1 MLRLPSTELAR
12 HAMTRFA
19 TILLHATGGIAL
31 AIGWPG
37 AGRAA
42 TLGAGQVMVPA
53 GRLDAGLRRLAAATG
68 WQILFDP
75 ALIGDRRIAAIRGG
89 DPARALARMLAGT
102 GLRARRLGRD
112 LFIIV
117 RSSPPARPVPPRS
130 PTPPPPA
137 TAEDDIVVTALKR
150 PTAREDTELS
160 IATLSAAAIDARGL
174 SDLRGAARLLPG
186 LVAFNTSALQQR
198 LAVRGVS
205 ATGEATVGVYYG
217 ETPIAGPSGT
227 TADPG
232 GSAPDIDLVDVER
245 IELLK
250 GPQGTLYGA
259 SSMGGT
265 LRILP
270 HAVDLDRTSG
280 TVDLRGDMVAHG
292 RAGGAVTAVVNPVLR
307 PGRLAVRLVAY
318 RRVLGG
324 YIDNDRLGIADAG
337 GLRRQGVRVQAA
349 WRPSE
354 ALRLDT
360 LYLHQDTR
368 LGDGGFWD
376 PALGRYRVA
385 QPTLTVNTDRLD
397 LASAT
402 LHAAVAGMVVTAT
415 ASHLRRGL
423 VRQIDYTEVLARQR
437 ESAAGC
443 RRLAN
448 LPATAA
454 CDPAQQT
461 AYRAYVDARLPAILY
476 QPNRLTSTSGEVR
489 IAAPPDAPFA
499 WTLGAF
505 VETRQDGVDSYAV
518 RAAADTGLLIRPLD
532 IIGQRTIATGF
543 DQQAVF
549 AEATHPV
556 VPRLSATAGLRL
568 YRYRRRGA
576 GTVQVPN
583 IITGSGM
590 PGGDRYTGSETGSN
604 LKGELAYRVPDGPMV
619 YALVSEGFRPGG
631 INVTPGLAADERLF
645 GADHL
650 WNYELGM
657 KAGRSR
663 WNVEAAAYRI
673 DWRDATFA
681 TTSANGA
688 FMYNVNLATVA
699 IRGAEVRASVI
710 AGPVRLAMA
719 GSFTD
724 ARLGRDTPL
733 GTTEGFGRRGD
744 PLPNLPRWAW
754 LVSGDA
760 RLGRWTL
767 GADVGGNSAAPT
779 GFNAANPYY
788 TYTPARTEVA
798 TRADWRSGRWQIGV
812 NIDNLFDAVAPVR
825 LLSSAFGE
833 RQLYTARPR
842 TISLRTGLDW

>member
-1 MLRLPSTELAR
+1 
-12 HAMTRFA
+12 MTRFA
-19 TILLHATGGIAL
+19 TFLVQTTGGIAL
-31 AIGWPG
+31 AVSWP
-37 AGRAA
+37 AGGTAA
-42 TLGAGQVMVPA
+42 LAAGQVTVPA
-53 GRLDAGLRRLAAATG
+53 GRLDAGLRRLATATG

-75 ALIGDRRIAAIRGG
+75 ALIGDRRVAAMRGG
-89 DPARALARMLAGT
+89 NDPVRALARMLGGT
-102 GLRARRLGRD
+102 GLRARRLGRN

-117 RSSPPARPVPPRS
+117 AASPPARPVPLPS
-130 PTPPPPA
+130 PA
-137 TAEDDIVVTALKR
+137 RAEDDIVVTALKR
-150 PTAREDTELS
+150 PTTREDTEIS
-160 IATLSAAAIDARGL
+160 IATLSASAIDARAL

-227 TADPG
+227 GADPG
-232 GSAPDIDLVDVER
+232 ASAPDIDLVDVER

-250 GPQGTLYGA
+250 GPQGTLYGG

-270 HAVDLDRTSG
+270 HAVDLDRAG
-280 TVDLRGDMVAHG
+280 GHAELRGDGVAHG
-292 RAGGAVTAVVNPVLR
+292 HVGGAVTAVVNPVLR
-307 PGRLAVRLVAY
+307 PGRLALRLVAY

-324 YIDNDRLGIADAG
+324 YIDNNRLGTTDAG
-337 GLRRQGVRVQAA
+337 SLRRQGVRVQAA
-349 WRPSE
+349 WRPSD

-360 LYLHQDTR
+360 LYLHQETR
-368 LGDGGFWD
+368 LGDGSFWD

-385 QPTLTVNTDRLD
+385 QPTQTVNTDRLD

-402 LHAAVAGMVVTAT
+402 LHVTVADMVVTAT
-415 ASHLRRGL
+415 ASHLRRGI
-423 VRQIDYTEVLARQR
+423 VREIDYSGVLARQR
-437 ESAAGC
+437 DSAAAC
-443 RRLAN
+443 RRLAD
-448 LPATAA
+448 LPATAT
-454 CDPAQQT
+454 CDAAQQA

-476 QPNRLTSTSGEVR
+476 QPTRLTSTSGEVR
-489 IAAPPDAPFA
+489 IAAPPGARVA
-499 WTLGAF
+499 WTVGAF

-518 RAAADTGLLIRPLD
+518 RAAADSGLLVRPLD
-532 IIGQRTIATGF
+532 IIGLRTIATGF

-568 YRYRRRGA
+568 YHYRRAGA
-576 GTVQVPN
+576 GTVPIPN
-583 IITGSGM
+583 LITGSGM
-590 PGGDRYTGSETGSN
+590 PPGNRYTGSEHGRN
-604 LKGELAYRVPDGPMV
+604 MKGELAYRVPDGPLV

-650 WNYELGM
+650 WNYELGV
-657 KAGRSR
+657 KAARPR
-663 WNVEAAAYRI
+663 WSVEAAAYRI

-681 TTSANGA
+681 ATSANGA
-688 FMYNVNLATVA
+688 FVYNVNLANVA
-699 IRGAEVRASVI
+699 IRGAELRASVI
-710 AGPVRLAMA
+710 AGPIRLAAA

-724 ARLGRDTPL
+724 ARLGQDTPL

-744 PLPNLPRWAW
+744 RLPNLPRWAW
-754 LVSGDA
+754 LISGDT
-760 RLGRWTL
+760 RLGPWTL
-767 GADVGGNSAAPT
+767 GTDVGGNSASPT

-788 TYTPARTEVA
+788 TFTPPRTEVA
-798 TRADWRSGRWQIGV
+798 ARADWRSGHWWAGV
-812 NIDNLFDAVAPVR
+812 NIDNMFDAVAPVR